1 MGLLTDYEIKRPQS
15 IQNSA
20 ATTKSPDEV
29 NLMRYH
35 LIYTNYI
42 YGRRN
47 RGRGG
52 AGNCRQLQAIAPPP
66 PILVTDSLLINY

>member
-1 MGLLTDYEIKRPQS
+1 MGLLTDYEIKRLLS

-20 ATTKSPDEV
+20 ALLKSPDEV

-42 YGRRN
+42 HGRRN
-47 RGRGG
+47 GG
-52 AGNCRQLQAIAPPP
+52 GGGGGGGGGQA
-66 PILVTDSLLINY
+66 ILVTDSLLNNY